1 MDACGCTGT
10 VPCCHPCCT
19 YPRCPP
25 SPSYMRACGVTHAQ
39 VHLDCDR
46 SWVPFLLMPSHAFSC
61 LLMPHAQV
69 HLDGDRS
76 WVPFPRA
83 VERVGWSSSLSRLPA
98 LLERLANMSDA
109 ELTAREAH
117 SAAHVHSSPAPPR
130 LAMASQH
137 AFVCPRMPSH
147 ALHTVPGIA
156 PVLPQPITRQR
167 GLIKDDQRPL
177 YDPQR
182 PLYDPYK

>member
-19 YPRCPP
+19 HARCPP
-25 SPSYMRACGVTHAQ
+25 SPSCMHACGVT
-39 VHLDCDR
+39 
-46 SWVPFLLMPSHAFSC
+46 
-61 LLMPHAQV
+61 HAQV

>member
-1 MDACGCTGT
+1 MHADALA
-10 VPCCHPCCT
+10 
-19 YPRCPP
+19 P
-25 SPSYMRACGVTHAQ
+25 SPAVTPAAPMLDAHHRQAACMHAAS
-39 VHLDCDR
+39 LTRRCISTATDR
-46 SWVPFLLMPSHAFSC
+46 GSLSFSC

-109 ELTAREAH
+109 ELTAREAY
-117 SAAHVHSSPAPPR
+117 SAAHVHTSPAPPR
-130 LAMASQH
+130 LAMPSQH

-147 ALHTVPGIA
+147 ALHAIPGIA
-156 PVLPQPITRQR
+156 PVLPQPITRR
-167 GLIKDDQRPL
+167 GGLIKDDQRPS

-182 PLYDPYK
+182 PLYDPYI